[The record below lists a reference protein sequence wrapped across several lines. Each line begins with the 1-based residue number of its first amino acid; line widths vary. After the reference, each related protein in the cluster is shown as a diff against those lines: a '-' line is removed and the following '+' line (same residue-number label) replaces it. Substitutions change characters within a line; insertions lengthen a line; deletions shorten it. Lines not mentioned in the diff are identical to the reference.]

1 MKRFYLETGYT
12 PITFPNVANKGEEQE
27 YQGMAR

>member
-1 MKRFYLETGYT
+1 MKCFYFEVDYT
-12 PITFPNVANKGEEQE
+12 PITFLNVANKGEEQE